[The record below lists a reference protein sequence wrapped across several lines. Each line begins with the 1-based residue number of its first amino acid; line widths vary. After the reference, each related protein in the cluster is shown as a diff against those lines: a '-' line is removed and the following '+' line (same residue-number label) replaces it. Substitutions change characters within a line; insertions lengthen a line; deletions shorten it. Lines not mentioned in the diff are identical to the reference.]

1 MVSFAISAVVG
12 ALLGF
17 LAGLGVG
24 GGSLLMLW
32 LTLVLGMSHDIA
44 RGINLLFFI
53 PTAAISCLFRKQQGT
68 LQLKQLLPAI
78 LAAMAAAAAGNMIA
92 SFVTLTLIKKAF
104 GILLIFAGLRELFY
118 RPRKAR

>member
-1 MVSFAISAVVG
+1 MVGFAISAVVG

-32 LTLVLGMSHDIA
+32 LTLVLGMSHGIA

>member
-1 MVSFAISAVVG
+1 MVGFAISAVVG

-68 LQLKQLLPAI
+68 LQLKQMLPAI

>member
-1 MVSFAISAVVG
+1 MVGFAISAVVG

-53 PTAAISCLFRKQQGT
+53 PTAAISCMFRKQQGT

-78 LAAMAAAAAGNMIA
+78 LAAMAAAAAGNMFA

>member
-1 MVSFAISAVVG
+1 MLISLLVG
-12 ALLGF
+12 TLLGF
-17 LAGLGVG
+17 LSGLGIG

-53 PTAAISCLFRKQQGT
+53 PTAAISCLFRKHQGT

-78 LAAMAAAAAGNMIA
+78 LAAMAAAAAGNMVA

>member
-1 MVSFAISAVVG
+1 MVGFAISAMVG

-78 LAAMAAAAAGNMIA
+78 LAAMAASAAGNMVA

>member
-1 MVSFAISAVVG
+1 MVGFAISAVVG

-32 LTLVLGMSHDIA
+32 LTLVLGMSHEIA

-78 LAAMAAAAAGNMIA
+78 LAAMAAAAAGNMVA

>member
-1 MVSFAISAVVG
+1 MVGFAISAVVG

-44 RGINLLFFI
+44 RRINLLFFI
-53 PTAAISCLFRKQQGT
+53 PTAVISCLFRKQQGT

>member
-1 MVSFAISAVVG
+1 MVGFAISAMVG

-68 LQLKQLLPAI
+68 LQLKQMLPAI
-78 LAAMAAAAAGNMIA
+78 LAAMAASAAGNMVA

>member
-1 MVSFAISAVVG
+1 MVGFAISAVVG

-78 LAAMAAAAAGNMIA
+78 LAAMAASAAGNMIA

>member
-1 MVSFAISAVVG
+1 MVGFAISAVVG

-78 LAAMAAAAAGNMIA
+78 LAAMAASAAGNMVA

>member
-1 MVSFAISAVVG
+1 MVGFAISAVVG

-78 LAAMAAAAAGNMIA
+78 LAAMAAAAAGNMVA

>member
-1 MVSFAISAVVG
+1 MVGFAISAVVG

-32 LTLVLGMSHDIA
+32 LTLVLGMSHEIA

>member
-1 MVSFAISAVVG
+1 MVGFAISAVVG

-32 LTLVLGMSHDIA
+32 LTLVLGMSHGIA

-68 LQLKQLLPAI
+68 LQLKQMLPAI
-78 LAAMAAAAAGNMIA
+78 LAAMAASAAGNMVA

>member
-1 MVSFAISAVVG
+1 MVGFAISAVVG

-118 RPRKAR
+118 RPRKTR